1 MFIWKGDVF
10 ELTESYQK
18 LQRIVS
24 TTQGYQISCPLLQ
37 VEGSLKW
44 WCPSL
49 AVLRFLGPAPTDW
62 DSANMSDAQ
71 ESAFYVS
78 R

>member
-24 TTQGYQISCPLLQ
+24 TTQGYQI
-37 VEGSLKW
+37 EGSLKW

>member
-24 TTQGYQISCPLLQ
+24 TTQGYQISCRLLQ

-44 WCPSL
+44 WCPNL
-49 AVLRFLGPAPTDW
+49 AVHTD
-62 DSANMSDAQ
+62 S
-71 ESAFYVS
+71 
-78 R
+78 